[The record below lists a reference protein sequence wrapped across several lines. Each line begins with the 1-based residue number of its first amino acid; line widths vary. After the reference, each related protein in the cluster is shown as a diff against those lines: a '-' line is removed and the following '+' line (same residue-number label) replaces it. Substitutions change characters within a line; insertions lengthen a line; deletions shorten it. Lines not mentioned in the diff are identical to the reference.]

1 MSETSE
7 LLDAIIPKINITGD
21 VSTMKLPDIEQYNYW
36 NLLSNRI
43 ICIDG
48 EITEWDYNVVKTII
62 QINISDRGISR
73 EKRKPIVLLIN
84 SNGGLLDITESIVST
99 IAMSTTPVW
108 TVNIQNA
115 LSGGCLIFLAGERRF
130 TTSKSYCMCH
140 AGSGGIQGNYSETK
154 EQSKVWDD
162 QIKKMGEYIIDRTNI
177 DSKTYNKYKN
187 KDWYI
192 NAEQQIEFGFATELL
207 ESIDQIL
214 GAE

>member
-7 LLDAIIPKINITGD
+7 LLDAIIPKIEITGD

-36 NLLSNRI
+36 NLLDNRI
-43 ICIDG
+43 ICLDG
-48 EITEWDYNVVKTII
+48 EITTWDYNIVKTII
-62 QINISDRGISR
+62 QINIADRGIPR
-73 EKRKPIVLLIN
+73 EKRKPIILLIN

-99 IAMSTTPVW
+99 ITMSTTPVW
-108 TVNIQNA
+108 TVNMENA

-130 TTSKSYCMCH
+130 TTSNSYCMCH
-140 AGSGGIQGNYSETK
+140 AGSGGISGNYSETK

-162 QIKKMGEYIIDRTNI
+162 QIKKMGEYIVSRTNI
-177 DSKTYNKYKN
+177 DTKTYNKYKN
-187 KDWYI
+187 KDWYV
-192 NAEQQIEFGFATELL
+192 NAEQQIEFEFATELL